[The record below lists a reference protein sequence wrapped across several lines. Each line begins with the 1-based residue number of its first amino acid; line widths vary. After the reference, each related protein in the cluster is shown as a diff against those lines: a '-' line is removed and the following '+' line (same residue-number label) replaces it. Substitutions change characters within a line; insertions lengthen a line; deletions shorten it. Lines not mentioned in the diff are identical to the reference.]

1 MIKMPKIINGVSYKS
16 SGDIAELLGLTKEE
30 QIENELKAKIISALL
45 EARKEQGIT
54 QTEWE
59 EISGIS
65 QPMIARIERDK
76 VDPQISTIL
85 RLLLPLGKTLDVVP
99 LER

>member
-1 MIKMPKIINGVSYKS
+1 MANTQ
-16 SGDIAELLGLTKEE
+16 ELFNALGLSKEE
-30 QIENELKAKIISALL
+30 QIENELKTKIISALL
-45 EARKEQGIT
+45 DARKEQGIT
-54 QTEWE
+54 QNEWE

-76 VDPQISTIL
+76 VDPQISTLI

-99 LER
+99 LERLF